1 MLRGFKTVAVFIIVM
16 AFVGAVVGV
25 LLGALADNY
34 LLWVAVMAVVWIA
47 VIVVAV
53 IGLFWALRVL
63 F

>member
-1 MLRGFKTVAVFIIVM
+1 MGILLVVAYILFKIV
-16 AFVGAVVGV
+16 
-25 LLGALADNY
+25 LS
-34 LLWVAVMAVVWIA
+34 AVMAVVWIA